1 MFSPSDD
8 DPIARPR
15 TSRSARRWDRVLR
28 VAGWVVMA
36 AACLAMLGLGTAVLY
51 ARSGSGRER
60 IRRLALAQA
69 QKSIPGLSI
78 GSIGGDYVHDLWLRD
93 VEVRD
98 DQGQVAIHVDRLAA
112 RYRLWSLI
120 HRTALV
126 DELDA
131 DGVRVSA
138 HPDPRGG
145 INLAHLTSPSPA
157 PARPADRPARPSAWK
172 VRIERIR
179 VAIVEA
185 SIEPEEGEVA
195 TIQDGALDGSLAL
208 EGERVRAGIASL
220 SAAANWDDNA
230 YALSVSDASI
240 DLDRHSVK
248 GALPAFRLTGLL
260 RDGAPLD
267 LQASASGP
275 LDRINLALDVTGGGG
290 RVHSSGVVGILASPA
305 GQPALGSYSLE
316 LGARGIDPAQLA
328 SGSLTGEVGFD
339 IHVEGQGLPL
349 SPGSVARLDVQVLPS
364 TIDGVAIAASRVAA
378 SARGASWEVSPSVLE
393 ASGISV
399 ALHGHGSGHRL
410 SGDLDVTADGQ
421 SVRAHHRGVDGRG
434 RGKIILHAEG
444 EWPGHLALR
453 AEGSLRAVRAQS
465 LHIDALKLDADVR
478 ADQRAAGAEPA
489 FDARARILVSGLAVA
504 DGRAASAEVAVAAQG
519 TLDRPSGKVRV
530 SARHV
535 LAGGGAPPIDA
546 LTLNAA
552 GDRGSVRI
560 DAAVSGPRVRGG
572 LRAHGMLS
580 ARAADVS
587 LDGLS
592 ADITTH
598 AYRQKLDLQGASRVT
613 YRAGDEIAVQHLA
626 IKGAGARFTGQAV
639 VSGSYRLPP
648 SRRDPLGRVD
658 VQLVGASVGGLTP
671 TDLRMNGTLTRR
683 RADVHLDAQM
693 PSAGAQ
699 LHLDADVPV
708 IVSSRRTPRLA
719 SRGEVTVHLK
729 SNQVRLQSLPAIERV
744 LARAGIT
751 GGTAS
756 VDVMASGDIDHPD
769 ASGSFDVRDV
779 MYRNI
784 AGLGRDSTL
793 KTVPGL
799 GGSIKIDTK
808 PGSVRM
814 DGQVLIRK
822 AGVLSV
828 SARSPV
834 DLGRLIA
841 GRDLPGLPIRASVTI
856 PRFSLKSLSD
866 FTDELKGIDG
876 QLEGKVEITG
886 TVGRPSGQADIT
898 IAGAAVD
905 DVKFRDVRASARGD
919 AGRVQARLTLE
930 QLSGGRLDGSATLER
945 QRGDRIQ
952 ASLTGRDL
960 DVGFVRPF
968 LTNVRALAGKAQL
981 SATATG
987 TLSSPRVSAS
997 LSVDDGRL
1005 GVTGQPT
1012 FQGIRVAATLSPGR
1026 ADLKT
1031 LELHSGGGSI
1041 TGKGWVVLGGPSG
1054 LAPRSA
1060 VFTAHAHKFLVAT
1073 VGNTGARIDG
1083 DLAAAGAVRSDILSG
1098 KVEIPDANVWLPK
1111 GPPTGGGRALQKI
1124 GQHPDVHFIDQ
1135 TARAAEQRDREKRR
1149 QAAAAGF
1156 RLAVEASAKPVYIR
1170 GKDLDIELRSD
1181 VKIGTVAGGAHAG
1194 APTITGGLHIPR
1206 GRINIQGQ
1214 RFDFDHGN
1222 VTFNGSYELDPQ
1234 LDIKLTRQYPEAM
1247 VTIELRGTPKKPEL
1261 RMSSDPA
1268 VYDQAQIV
1276 SLILTGSPGGQPSSG
1291 KAFDPTAAVATAVL
1305 AKLADQVAPAL
1316 GLDVM
1321 RVEGQDVKNEEG
1333 QATGETDTRVEVRK
1347 YITERIYLS
1356 YAHIFGAPDNANQN
1370 EAHVEYRMTRR
1381 LMMESIFGDAGQGAL
1396 DALWTYRF

>member
-1 MFSPSDD
+1 
-8 DPIARPR
+8 
-15 TSRSARRWDRVLR
+15 V
-28 VAGWVVMA
+28 VGWVLFVA
-36 AACLAMLGLGTAVLY
+36 VGVAMLGLGAATIY

-60 IRRLALAQA
+60 IRRLVVAQA

-78 GSIGGDYVHDLWLRD
+78 GYVGGDYVHDLWLRG
-93 VEVRD
+93 VEIRD
-98 DQGQVAIHVDRLAA
+98 DQGHLAVQVDRVAA

-120 HRTALV
+120 HRTVFV
-126 DELDA
+126 DELDL

-145 INLAHLTSPSPA
+145 LNLAHLVIPSAA
-157 PARPADRPARPSAWK
+157 PARPADRSARPSAWK
-172 VRIERIR
+172 VHLERVR
-179 VAIVEA
+179 VAVAEA
-185 SIEPEEGEVA
+185 SLESDDGEAA
-195 TIQDGALDGSLAL
+195 TLHDGALDGSLAL
-208 EGERVRAGIASL
+208 EGERVRARVSSL
-220 SAAANWDDNA
+220 SATAEWDDTA
-230 YALSVSDASI
+230 YALSLSDTS
-240 DLDRHSVK
+240 LDVDRQSVNAAVP
-248 GALPAFRLTGLL
+248 ALHLTGLL

-275 LDRINLALDVTGGGG
+275 LDRIDVALDVASGSA
-290 RVHSSGVVGILASPA
+290 RVRSSGVAGIIADPT
-305 GQPALGSYSLE
+305 GRKTLGSYRLE
-316 LGARGIDPAQLA
+316 LDGRQIDPALLA
-328 SGSLTGEVGFD
+328 SASLAGQVGFD

-349 SPGSVARLDVQVLPS
+349 SPGSAARVDLQISPS
-364 TIDGVAIAASRVAA
+364 TVAGVAIAAGRVAA
-378 SARGASWEVSPSVLE
+378 AARGDSWEVPPSVLH
-393 ASGISV
+393 ASGISI
-399 ALHGHGSGHRL
+399 ALQGRGSGHRL
-410 SGDLDVTADGQ
+410 LGDVEVTADGQ
-421 SVRAHHRGVDGRG
+421 SVRAHHRGLDGRG
-434 RGKIILHAEG
+434 RGKLTLHAEG
-444 EWPGHLALR
+444 EWPGRVAVQAHGGLRSLRVQALR
-453 AEGSLRAVRAQS
+453 
-465 LHIDALKLDADVR
+465 IDTLKLDADVS
-478 ADQRAAGAEPA
+478 AEQRAGEAEPA
-489 FDARARILVSGLAVA
+489 FDARARIAVSGLAVA
-504 DGRAASAEVAVAAQG
+504 DQRAASAEVVVAAQG
-519 TLDRPSGKVRV
+519 TANHPSGKVSV

-535 LAGGGAPPIDA
+535 QAGAGAPPLDA
-546 LTLNAA
+546 LTLTAA

-560 DAAVSGPRVRGG
+560 DAALSGPHVRGG
-572 LRAHGMLS
+572 MRAHGTLS

-592 ADITTH
+592 ADYTTR
-598 AYRQKLDLQGASRVT
+598 AYRQKIDLQRPSRIT
-613 YRAGDEIAVQHLA
+613 YRAGDELAVQHLA
-626 IKGAGARFTGQAV
+626 FKGAGARFTGQAV
-639 VSGSYRLPP
+639 ISGSYRLPP
-648 SRRDPLGRVD
+648 SRHDPLGRVD

-671 TDLRMNGTLTRR
+671 TDLRLYGTLMRR
-683 RADVHLDAQM
+683 RAEVHLDAQM
-693 PSAGAQ
+693 PNGGAQ
-699 LHLDADVPV
+699 LHLDAGVPV
-708 IVSSRRTPRLA
+708 IVSSRGTPRLA
-719 SRGEVTVHLK
+719 PRGDITVHLK
-729 SNQVRLQSLPAIERV
+729 SNQVRLQSLPAVERV

-756 VDVMASGDIDHPD
+756 VDLTAKGDIDHPD
-769 ASGSFDVRDV
+769 ASGVFDVRDV

-808 PGSVRM
+808 PGNVQI
-814 DGQVLIRK
+814 DGQLLVRK
-822 AGVLSV
+822 AGVLSL
-828 SARSPV
+828 SARTPV

-841 GRDLPGLPIRASVTI
+841 GRDLPGLPIHASVTI

-876 QLEGKVEITG
+876 QLEGKIEIAG
-886 TVGRPSGQADIT
+886 TVARPSGRADIT
-898 IAGAAVD
+898 VADGAVD
-905 DVKFRDVRASARGD
+905 DVKFRQVRASAQGD
-919 AGRVQARLTLE
+919 AGRVQARLALE
-930 QLSGGRLDGSATLER
+930 QLSGGRLDGTATLDR

-968 LTNVRALAGKAQL
+968 LTGVRALAGKAQL

-987 TLSSPRVSAS
+987 TLESPRVSAS
-997 LSVDDGRL
+997 LSLDNGRL
-1005 GVTGQPT
+1005 GLTGQPT
-1012 FQGIRVAATLSPGR
+1012 FQGIRMTAALSPGR

-1041 TGKGWVVLGGPSG
+1041 TGKGWIILGGPSG
-1054 LAPRSA
+1054 LSPRSA

-1083 DLAAAGAVRSDILSG
+1083 DLAAEGAIRSDILSG
-1098 KVEIPDANVWLPK
+1098 KVNVPDANVWLPK

-1124 GQHPDVHFIDQ
+1124 GQHPDVHFVDP
-1135 TARAAEQRDREKRR
+1135 TALAAAQRDRDRRR

-1170 GKDLDIELRSD
+1170 GKDLDIEVRSD

-1194 APTITGGLHIPR
+1194 APTVTGGLHIPR

-1222 VTFNGSYELDPQ
+1222 VTFNGSYELDPE

-1247 VTIELRGTPKKPEL
+1247 VTIELHGTPKKPQL

-1291 KAFDPTAAVATAVL
+1291 KSFDPTAAVATAVL

-1321 RVEGQDVKNEEG
+1321 RVEGQDVKNDEG
-1333 QATGETDTRVEVRK
+1333 QATGETDTRVEVGK